1 MKRISELRYE
11 MGFGGGRREHGR
23 DGSMH
28 RSHERNHR
36 RGHGMKGCHSM
47 SDEHFGRGGHGYHGG
62 REHDGRGDHR
72 GSGHGR
78 SYGKGRFGGS
88 RRISSEQLQLLVLAL
103 LADQTLHGYQ
113 IIKELET
120 ISQGFYKPSPGMI
133 YPLLSFL
140 EESDLASVKMDGT
153 KKCYAMTDIGR
164 EYYAENTEQAMEL
177 LSWLKA
183 QGELV
188 TAMENAYE
196 IERKSAGNPLKM
208 RVQEIRTLLHHRPNV
223 DEETQKQLA
232 QILDETIAKIK
243 AL

>member
-23 DGSMH
+23 HGSEH
-28 RSHERNHR
+28 RSHGRDHHR
-36 RGHGMKGCHSM
+36 RGHGMHGCHSM
-47 SDEHFGRGGHGYHGG
+47 SDERFGHGG
-62 REHDGRGDHR
+62 RGYGRREHHGGRGHGGGR
-72 GSGHGR
+72 GE
-78 SYGKGRFGGS
+78 GRFGGS

-140 EESDLASVKMDGT
+140 EESDLASVGMDGT
-153 KKCYAMTDIGR
+153 KKCYAMTDTGR